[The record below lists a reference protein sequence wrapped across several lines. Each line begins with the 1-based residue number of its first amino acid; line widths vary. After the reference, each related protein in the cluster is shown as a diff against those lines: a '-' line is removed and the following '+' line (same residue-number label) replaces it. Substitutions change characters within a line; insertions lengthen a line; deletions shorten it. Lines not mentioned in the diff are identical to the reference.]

1 MEASLKMQKRLFPY
15 RAGHQQ
21 YAPFRALMDYSAC
34 FTIASER
41 ISFWVSAGEAV
52 VLTR

>member
-1 MEASLKMQKRLFPY
+1 MLIRLFLY
-15 RAGHQQ
+15 RSKINSVMRFSG
-21 YAPFRALMDYSAC
+21 LIDYSAC

-41 ISFWVSAGEAV
+41 ISFWVSAGDAV